1 MGIIGWRESVVG
13 IIILIILISFNNL
26 LWAFLST
33 IGGLFF
39 FMAVMGDRRVTA
51 KVKTALYGIE
61 FSREFNAVS
70 IYWDA

>member
-1 MGIIGWRESVVG
+1 MGIIGWRASAIG
-13 IIILIILISFNNL
+13 RIILIILISFNNL

-61 FSREFNAVS
+61 FSREFSDVS
-70 IYWDA
+70 TRLDD